1 MDLHGVETAM
11 YGSTDSNIFRLP
23 SDVERALI
31 AELIA
36 AEFPGRTEVVN
47 QLRQCVVR
55 LIDEEGS
62 LELRVPSHAVAAPV
76 RGRIPTE
83 LYGPDAD
90 GVQVSV
96 LLHVVDGICREIE
109 IYKVDGTTIRQ
120 LPSIW
125 QRFIPGPDKTE

>member
-1 MDLHGVETAM
+1 M
-11 YGSTDSNIFRLP
+11 YGCTNSNSFRLP

-62 LELRVPSHAVAAPV
+62 LELRIPSHAVAAPV
-76 RGRIPTE
+76 RRRIPTE

-125 QRFIPGPDKTE
+125 QRFIPGSDKTE